1 VDVTGDRVLTAGRAR
16 LGQTEPVPSYEYR
29 AVSVPVDADRDT
41 TRTLLAIHAEY
52 GDWELSR
59 HQVWPDG
66 RRRVTVRRRLRAEPL
81 PPLPS

>member
-1 VDVTGDRVLTAGRAR
+1 
-16 LGQTEPVPSYEYR
+16 VPSYEYR
-29 AVSVPVDADRDT
+29 AVTIPSYADREQ
-41 TRTLLAIHAEY
+41 TRQMLAIHAEY

-66 RRRVTVRRRLRAEPL
+66 RRKVTVRRRLRSEPL